1 MGAPVVDESGPATPP
16 DDDLQRLLS
25 VTETALTL
33 GLSKMTVTRK
43 LKAGSWP
50 SSRCG
55 RKHLIPRAFVDGLV
69 KAIESGRARTFEDFA
84 SAWMA
89 ERNEGAA

>member
-1 MGAPVVDESGPATPP
+1 MVDESGPVTPP

-43 LKAGSWP
+43 LKAGIWP

-55 RKHLIPRAFVDGLV
+55 RKHLIPRAFVDALV
-69 KAIESGRARTFEDFA
+69 KAIESGRAKCFDEFA
-84 SAWMA
+84 EAWIA
-89 ERNEGAA
+89 ERSEGAA